1 MKYLFI
7 DTNNYVACALLTKP
21 KHNIETVDNLIN
33 LLNKNKVKLIL
44 PEIVKIEFYK
54 KAEETLLEIRR
65 IIIKVINDKLEDIYK
80 NYSFLKEDKREL
92 KRYLKRLLTKREE
105 NYKDVRQKIEEIF
118 NNKNVI
124 NVPFDNNVLLK
135 AIIRALRGKK
145 PFKKKENNY
154 KEIINQDCLI
164 FESIVSILPKL
175 KRDKKNKLIIC
186 SDNYK
191 DFAERDKE
199 TKEYLLHHEIMEDL
213 IQNTVYY
220 RNLPEAL
227 SKEFEKKIKDSERT
241 QLNESLEFLSKGI
254 SPSITSL
261 SEKIRSLKES
271 FESPLQTTA
280 KELSISNS
288 TIEAMTDSLSNS
300 QINDALINLQ
310 KSIALSQ
317 YQSLLDSANRFQ
329 SLFDNY
335 GMHNSIKSIIDKIP
349 VSSIMKEPKMIYNLE
364 KSNKKKMLSEEDL
377 DKENKNKKR
386 NK

>member
-145 PFKKKENNY
+145 PFKKKENNH

-254 SPSITSL
+254 SPSLTSL
-261 SEKIRSLKES
+261 SEKIRLL
-271 FESPLQTTA
+271 ESPLLKMA
-280 KELSISNS
+280 KELSFSKS
-288 TIEAMTDSLSNS
+288 AIEAMTDSLSNT

-310 KSIALSQ
+310 KSIESPH
-317 YQSLLDSANRFQ
+317 YQSLFDSLNKFQ
-329 SLFDNY
+329 SLFDYY
-335 GMHNSIKSIIDKIP
+335 GMHNSIKSSIDKTPI
-349 VSSIMKEPKMIYNLE
+349 SSIMKESKMISNLE

-377 DKENKNKKR
+377 DKENKNKKK